1 MFDDMEQADRDYWL
15 RTMQRIAGPVL
26 EAAAQGKLREKMRV
40 EAIVED
46 RVLYSHLEAVGRTL
60 AGIAS
65 WLESGDSH
73 GEEGVLREH
82 YCDLALKTIDIGTN
96 PESVGFL
103 NFSEGHQPIV
113 DAAFL
118 AHAILRAPTALKD
131 KLSPRVRVQLVNALK
146 STRSRKPV
154 FNNWLLFSAMV
165 EAALASLGED
175 WDLMRVDYAIKQHE
189 SWYKGDGQYGDGPS
203 YHTDYYNSFVIQP
216 MLLDIV
222 EALGDRQP
230 DWAAARDS
238 IRRRAVRYAGV
249 QERQISPE
257 GTFPPVGRSLAYRFG
272 AFQHLAQMAL
282 RRELPEN
289 VEPAQV
295 RCALTAV
302 IRRLIEQPGTFDQ
315 AGWLTIGLCGKQ
327 PSIGERYIST
337 GSLYLCCTVFLPL
350 GLPADDLFWTGNA
363 DWTAKKVWA
372 GLDVGLDTAL
382 YNG

>member
-1 MFDDMEQADRDYWL
+1 MEQVDRDYWL
-15 RTMQRIAGPVL
+15 DTMQRIAGPVL
-26 EAAAQGKLREKMRV
+26 AAAAQGKLREKMPV

-73 GEEGVLREH
+73 GDEGALREQ
-82 YCDLALKTIDIGTN
+82 YSDLALKAIDIGTN
-96 PESVGFL
+96 PDSIDFL

-131 KLSPRVRVQLVNALK
+131 KLSPRVRVQLGNALK

-154 FNNWLLFSAMV
+154 FNNWLLFSAMI
-165 EAALASLGED
+165 ETALASLGDD

-189 SWYKGDGQYGDGPS
+189 QWYKGDGQYGDGPS

-222 EALGDRQP
+222 EALGDQQP

-238 IRRRAVRYAGV
+238 IWRRAVRYAGV
-249 QERQISPE
+249 QERLISPE

-282 RRELPEN
+282 RRDLPEN

-302 IRRLIEQPGTFDQ
+302 IRRMIEQPGTFDQ

-327 PSIGERYIST
+327 PSIGETYIST

-350 GLPADDLFWTGNA
+350 GLPANDPFWIGHA

-372 GLDVGLDTAL
+372 GLDVGLDKAL

>member
-1 MFDDMEQADRDYWL
+1 MK
-15 RTMQRIAGPVL
+15 RIAGPVL
-26 EAAAQGKLREKMRV
+26 EAAAQGKLREKMPV
-40 EAIVED
+40 EAIAKD

-65 WLESGDSH
+65 WLESGDSY
-73 GEEGVLREH
+73 GEEGALREQ
-82 YCDLALKTIDIGTN
+82 YSDLALKAIDVGTN
-96 PESVGFL
+96 PDSVDFL

-118 AHAILRAPTALKD
+118 AHAILRAPAALKD
-131 KLSPRVRVQLVNALK
+131 KLSLRVRVQLVNALK
-146 STRSRKPV
+146 STRSRKPG
-154 FNNWLLFSAMV
+154 FNNWLLFSAMI
-165 EAALASLGED
+165 ETALASLGED

-189 SWYKGDGQYGDGPS
+189 QWYKGDGQYGDGPS

-222 EALGDRQP
+222 EALSERQP

-302 IRRLIEQPGTFDQ
+302 IRRMIEQPGTFDQ

-327 PSIGERYIST
+327 PSIGEAYIST
-337 GSLYLCCTVFLPL
+337 GSLYLCCTIFLPL
-350 GLPADDLFWTGNA
+350 GLPLDDPFWTGHA

-372 GLDVGLDTAL
+372 GLDVSLDKAL
-382 YNG
+382 NNG

>member
-1 MFDDMEQADRDYWL
+1 MEQADRDYWL
-15 RTMQRIAGPVL
+15 NTMKRIAGPVL
-26 EAAAQGKLREKMRV
+26 EAAAQGKLREKMPV
-40 EAIVED
+40 EAIAKD
-46 RVLYSHLEAVGRTL
+46 RFLYSHLEAVGRTL

-73 GEEGVLREH
+73 GEEGALREQ
-82 YCDLALKTIDIGTN
+82 YSDLALKAIDVGTN
-96 PESVGFL
+96 PDSIDFL
-103 NFSEGHQPIV
+103 NFSDGHQPIV

-118 AHAILRAPTALKD
+118 AHAILRAPAALKD

-146 STRSRKPV
+146 STRSRKPG
-154 FNNWLLFSAMV
+154 FNNWLLFSAMI
-165 EAALASLGED
+165 ETALASLGED

-189 SWYKGDGQYGDGPS
+189 QWYKGDGQYGDGPS
-203 YHTDYYNSFVIQP
+203 YHTDYYNIFVIQP

-222 EALGDRQP
+222 EALSDRQP

-302 IRRLIEQPGTFDQ
+302 IRRIIEQPGTFDQ

-327 PSIGERYIST
+327 PSIGEAYIST
-337 GSLYLCCTVFLPL
+337 GSLYLCCTIFLPL
-350 GLPADDLFWTGNA
+350 GLPLDDPFWTGHA

-372 GLDVGLDTAL
+372 GLDVGLDKAL
-382 YNG
+382 NNG

>member
-1 MFDDMEQADRDYWL
+1 MEQVDRDYWL
-15 RTMQRIAGPVL
+15 DTMQRIAGPVL
-26 EAAAQGKLREKMRV
+26 AAAAQGKLREKMPV

-46 RVLYSHLEAVGRTL
+46 RILYSHLEAVGRTL

-65 WLESGDSH
+65 WLESGQSH
-73 GEEGVLREH
+73 GEEGALREQ
-82 YCDLALKTIDIGTN
+82 YSDLALKAIDIGTN
-96 PESVGFL
+96 PDSIDFL
-103 NFSEGHQPIV
+103 NFSEGQQPIV

-154 FNNWLLFSAMV
+154 FNNWLLFSAMI
-165 EAALASLGED
+165 ETALASFGED

-189 SWYKGDGQYGDGPS
+189 QWYKGDGQYGDGPS

-249 QERQISPE
+249 LERLISPE

-282 RRELPEN
+282 RRDLPEN

-302 IRRLIEQPGTFDQ
+302 IRRMIEQPGTFDQ

-327 PSIGERYIST
+327 PSIGETYIST

-350 GLPADDLFWTGNA
+350 GLPADDPFWTGHA

-372 GLDVGLDTAL
+372 GLDVGLDKAL